1 MERMKHMKG
10 NMVTIQNLQK
20 SYGSF
25 RLECSLQVLPGTIT
39 GLIGRNGMGKSTTF
53 KALLGLIS
61 IDGGKIQI
69 FGKDIEE
76 LNNTDRQRIGAALSD
91 SGFSGYLTVKAIV
104 SILDNMYETF
114 EKEEFLKR
122 CEKFQIP
129 LDKKVKDFSTGM
141 KAKLKVLVAMSHKA
155 SLLVLDEPTAG
166 LDVGV
171 REEMLDLLRAYME
184 EDETRSILISSHIS
198 TDLEG
203 LCDDIYMIHEG
214 KIVLH
219 EETDVLLGEYAVI
232 KADEALYEAM
242 DKQYILRKKK
252 ESFGYSCLTNQRQ
265 FYQENYPKAVIE
277 KGTID
282 DLILMM
288 TRGEKV

>member
-1 MERMKHMKG
+1 MVDMKG
-10 NMVTIQNLQK
+10 NMVTIEKVQK

-25 RLECSLQVLPGTIT
+25 HLECSLEVQPGKIT
-39 GLIGRNGMGKSTTF
+39 GLIGRNGVGKSTTF
-53 KALLGLIS
+53 KALLGLIA
-61 IDGGKIQI
+61 IDGGTIQI
-69 FGKDIEE
+69 LGKDIRE
-76 LNNTDRQRIGAALSD
+76 LNQKDKQKIGAALSE

-104 SILDNMYETF
+104 SILKNMYEDF
-114 EKEEFLKR
+114 EKEDFIKR
-122 CEKFQIP
+122 CEQFQLP
-129 LDKKVKDFSTGM
+129 MDKKVKDFSTGM

-155 SLLVLDEPTAG
+155 NLLILDEPTAG

-171 REEMLDLLRAYME
+171 REEVLDMLRAYME
-184 EDETRSILISSHIS
+184 EDENRSILISSHIS

-203 LCDDIYMIHEG
+203 LCDDIYMIHKG

-219 EETDVLLGEYAVI
+219 EETDVLLSEYAVI
-232 KADEALYEAM
+232 KVDEQQYETM

-265 FYQENYPKAVIE
+265 FYQENYPKVVIE

-288 TRGEKV
+288 TGGEE